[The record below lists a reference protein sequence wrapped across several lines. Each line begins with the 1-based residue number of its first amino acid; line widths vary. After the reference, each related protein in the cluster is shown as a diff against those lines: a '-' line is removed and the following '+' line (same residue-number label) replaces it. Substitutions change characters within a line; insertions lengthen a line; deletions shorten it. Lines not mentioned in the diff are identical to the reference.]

1 VIGHNLHTVV
11 PVAGTGVEVP
21 GWRSEHSDSQREQGR
36 RLCRTGSQREQEM
49 LPWQTGWPLAPETPL
64 EHTDSPRE
72 QATPHGHTGS
82 PWVQDWL
89 IGHTGLQ
96 GQELDTLRTAVAAV
110 AVAGHTRS
118 VRIHQVRRAVV
129 VADTTVDR
137 SKRDDSD
144 GGVAAAPPWHCSIPR
159 TAGCIRAEIG
169 LDRLE

>member
-72 QATPHGHTGS
+72 
-82 PWVQDWL
+82 QDWL